1 MVVLPVMLQLACKR
15 AFFINE
21 CISKLAREGAF
32 EQPLSPQ
39 SPPPPPPRR
48 PPPLPPLPPLPP
60 GWKATKDPLG
70 QMYYYNR
77 STGAVQYELTG
88 SRQNRRRRHR
98 RRRTATPGRR
108 KEGRQETM
116 IRLRAVAQFSTGD
129 KKAELMGELAVLKNR
144 ERKRAR
150 RS

>member
-1 MVVLPVMLQLACKR
+1 MVVLPVMLQLACKTCI
-15 AFFINE
+15 FINE

-39 SPPPPPPRR
+39 SPPPPPPLR
-48 PPPLPPLPPLPP
+48 PPPLPPLPP
-60 GWKATKDPLG
+60 GWKAAKDGRG

-77 STGAVQYELTG
+77 STGAVQYELQG
-88 SRQNRRRRHR
+88 SRQNHRRRRR
-98 RRRTATPGRR
+98 RRRTATTGRR

-144 ERKRAR
+144 ERKPKRAR

>member
-1 MVVLPVMLQLACKR
+1 MNVYQNSHVKGRSSSRC
-15 AFFINE
+15 
-21 CISKLAREGAF
+21 
-32 EQPLSPQ
+32 
-39 SPPPPPPRR
+39 RR
-48 PPPLPPLPPLPP
+48 NRRRRRRRCDRQPLPPLPPLPP

-77 STGAVQYELTG
+77 STGAVQYELPG
-88 SRQNRRRRHR
+88 SRQNRRRR
-98 RRRTATPGRR
+98 RRTATTGRR

-116 IRLRAVAQFSTGD
+116 IRLQAVAQFSTGD

>member
-1 MVVLPVMLQLACKR
+1 MVVLPVMLQLACKTCI
-15 AFFINE
+15 FINE

-39 SPPPPPPRR
+39 SPPPQ
-48 PPPLPPLPPLPP
+48 PPLRVPPLPPLPP

-77 STGAVQYELTG
+77 STGAVQYELPG
-88 SRQNRRRRHR
+88 SRQNRRRR
-98 RRRTATPGRR
+98 RRTATTGRR